1 MSYMYRSDLACLT
14 VCGGRGLTF
23 HGSSCLGK
31 LCSQS
36 SLWCQFL
43 SPASLAC
50 LLSYCF
56 VSMDQGSLRKGVN
69 TWEGS
74 EVQKRLEFIRS
85 RPDCSGNLEW
95 VCVESSFG
103 GGCAPPFFMQCLFLC
118 LAFGYGRSRPC
129 KGSGHWKR
137 ILSLVRCQNVC
148 WQAGLKWVS
157 VWCIVRADFHY

>member
-23 HGSSCLGK
+23 HGSSCSGK

-74 EVQKRLEFIRS
+74 EVQKRLEFIRNH
-85 RPDCSGNLEW
+85 PDCSGNLEW

-118 LAFGYGRSRPC
+118 LAFGYGRVSAVQRQWALEEDSLTC
-129 KGSGHWKR
+129 QVSKCLLAGR
-137 ILSLVRCQNVC
+137 IKMSLCVVYR
-148 WQAGLKWVS
+148 
-157 VWCIVRADFHY
+157 